1 MEYLGQPTIQYQG
14 VECVVI
20 HQPDG
25 DKEDIFIVPKDDWE
39 LIVSECNDIDID
51 IEETYE
57 QSCIFYK
64 NYNDL
69 QEDIED
75 IYEVEL

>member
-1 MEYLGQPTIQYQG
+1 MEYLGKPTLKYND

-39 LIVSECNDIDID
+39 LLVSECDDIDID

-57 QSCIFYK
+57 KSYIFY
-64 NYNDL
+64 YDYEDL
-69 QEDIED
+69 KESIED

>member
-1 MEYLGQPTIQYQG
+1 MEYLGQPTLQFQG
-14 VECVVI
+14 IECVVI

-39 LIVSECNDIDID
+39 LLVSECNDIDLD

-57 QSCIFYK
+57 KSCIFYYDYDYLK
-64 NYNDL
+64 
-69 QEDIED
+69 ESIED